1 MKHSRIPAIAV
12 GAALIVSACAPQQK
26 KDIDAQ
32 ASAAPAAT
40 SAPTTYRC
48 DSGMRI
54 IATYP
59 NTESATIQYN
69 DSTYDLRIAISA
81 DGARYVGHGLE
92 WWTKGS
98 GAGSQGT
105 LSELKDGDTGGKRLQ
120 SCTAEGA

>member
-1 MKHSRIPAIAV
+1 MKHSQIPAIAV
-12 GAALIVSACAPQQK
+12 CAALIVSACTPQPKQ
-26 KDIDAQ
+26 DTDVQ
-32 ASAAPAAT
+32 ASATPAAT
-40 SAPTTYRC
+40 SVPVTYHC
-48 DSGMRI
+48 DSGVRI